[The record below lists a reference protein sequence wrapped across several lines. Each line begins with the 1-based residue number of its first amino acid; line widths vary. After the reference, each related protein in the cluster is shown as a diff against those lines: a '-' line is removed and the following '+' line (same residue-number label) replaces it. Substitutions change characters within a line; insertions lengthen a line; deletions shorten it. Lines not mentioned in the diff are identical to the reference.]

1 MAATPLNSNIPD
13 VYSAPPART
22 RNHRPYFTPSEVA
35 YLSEKQRGKLTES
48 QEDRLRQQ
56 AMSFIEA
63 VGSQMGYPRK
73 TIATAQTFYYRFHL
87 FFPLKDFNYYD
98 VTMAS
103 MYVSTKLHDTLKKPR
118 DILMTSYAVR
128 FPELAA
134 KVKVVGGEVEMDHNV
149 VENDR
154 RRMLAIERLI
164 LEMICFNFGTRMAF
178 SYVIKIGR
186 SLNCSKELTKIA
198 WHLAVDSHRT
208 LIPLQYPP
216 HTIALAC
223 VYLAALLSSFETP
236 ATPVMDIDRSLTSHE
251 ICIILCDHGAWEKK
265 FNAQVE
271 DLEDIVHSLL
281 DLLTSFATNA
291 PSSLTTSPRT
301 PSSPSAHHLSTFNAS
316 QPQVRVSPNAPSSLA
331 QVLSSTASLTRLKIA
346 LREREH
352 EPRERPPLSMTDPTA
367 DVNPSGGDDGADGI
381 GKNEGTVRFL
391 FGPAAI

>member
-1 MAATPLNSNIPD
+1 MTAIPLSLNTPD
-13 VYSAPPART
+13 VYSGPPART

-48 QEDRLRQQ
+48 QEDRARQQ

-98 VTMAS
+98 VTMAC

-154 RRMLAIERLI
+154 RRMIAIERLI
-164 LEMICFNFGTRMAF
+164 LEMICFNFGTRMSF

-186 SLNCSKELTKIA
+186 ALGCSKDLTKLA

-223 VYLAALLSSFETP
+223 VYLAALLASFETQ
-236 ATPVMDIDRSLTSHE
+236 ATPMMDTDRSLTSHE
-251 ICIILCDHGAWEKK
+251 ICAVLSDHGLWEKQ

-271 DLEDIVHSLL
+271 DLEDIVHSML

-301 PSSPSAHHLSTFNAS
+301 PSSPSAYHLSTVSSSS
-316 QPQVRVSPNAPSSLA
+316 QVSPNAPSSLT

-352 EPRERPPLSMTDPTA
+352 EPRERAPLSMTDPTA
-367 DVNPSGGDDGADGI
+367 DVNPSDGDEVEGI

-391 FGPAAI
+391 FGPAAM